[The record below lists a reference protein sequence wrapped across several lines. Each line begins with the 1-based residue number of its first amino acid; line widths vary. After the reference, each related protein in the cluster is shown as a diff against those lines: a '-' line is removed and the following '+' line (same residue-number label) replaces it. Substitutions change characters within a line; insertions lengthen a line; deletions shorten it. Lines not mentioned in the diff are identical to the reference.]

1 MARYGM
7 DYRGRDSGRYDQ
19 GWGRREGG
27 QQGYGG
33 MRSDGWGSHWRDFPG
48 ESGWF
53 GEASPGYEAPYDDGY
68 RGGFSRGG
76 FEDGREY
83 GRRMGAD
90 GYGMGY
96 GGRETGYGGF
106 DYERGRGGG
115 GGWGIGQGGEG
126 HSGGGRMRAAEIMT
140 ENPECVTPETTLTE
154 VAQKMRDLDVG
165 IIPVVDSMEGRR
177 LRGVITDRDIA
188 VRAVAEGK
196 DGKTTVKEY
205 MTDDVETVNKN
216 DPVREVLRLMSQEQ
230 VRRVPVTDREG
241 RLVGII
247 AQADLAVDYA
257 SEEPRREKRLGDTIE
272 QISEPARPQRG
283 AMAARGR
290 QDQEGMNPSRREAR
304 PMHDEE

>member
-1 MARYGM
+1 MARYGT
-7 DYRGRDSGRYDQ
+7 DYRGWNAERYDR

-53 GEASPGYEAPYDDGY
+53 GEASPGYQAPYDEGY

-76 FEDGREY
+76 FDDGREY
-83 GRRMGAD
+83 GRQLGG
-90 GYGMGY
+90 GYGTGY

-115 GGWGIGQGGEG
+115 GWGIGRGEG
-126 HSGGGRMRAAEIMT
+126 PRGGRMRAAELMT
-140 ENPECVTPETTLTE
+140 ENPECVTPETSLKD
-154 VAQKMRDLDVG
+154 VAEKMRDLDVG

-177 LRGVITDRDIA
+177 LRGVITDRDIT

-196 DGKTTVKEY
+196 DGKTTVREC

-216 DPVREVLRLMSQEQ
+216 DPVSAVLELMSQEQ
-230 VRRVPVTDREG
+230 VRRIPVTDREG

-257 SEEPRREKRLGDTIE
+257 SDEPRREMRLNDTLE
-272 QISEPARPQRG
+272 HISEPARPRRN
-283 AMAARGR
+283 AIAARDRG
-290 QDQEGMNPSRREAR
+290 DQEGMNLGRPEAR
-304 PMHDEE
+304 PMQDED